1 LSILILRAN
10 STCITSIPDSTA
22 NIPFN

>member
-1 LSILILRAN
+1 LSILILRTN